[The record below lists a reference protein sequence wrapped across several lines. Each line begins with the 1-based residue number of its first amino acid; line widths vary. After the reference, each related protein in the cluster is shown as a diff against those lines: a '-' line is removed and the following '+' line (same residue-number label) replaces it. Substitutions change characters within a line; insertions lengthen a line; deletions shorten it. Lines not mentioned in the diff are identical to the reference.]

1 MHEVGSIPRHF
12 LLWSI
17 FMYIHSL
24 SLGWF
29 VTFMSR
35 VDASDI
41 VDVKRTATAC
51 AGS

>member
-1 MHEVGSIPRHF
+1 
-12 LLWSI
+12 
-17 FMYIHSL
+17 MYIHSL

-35 VDASDI
+35 VDTSDI
-41 VDVKRTATAC
+41 VDDVKRTATAC